1 MVEKKHT
8 GSLYE
13 YEVFLNSAACCVLFV
28 MTNPVRCE
36 SPSKRFTASGKW
48 HMHAHVLHTIQFVH
62 ALVTY

>member
-36 SPSKRFTASGKW
+36 SPSKRFTASGK
-48 HMHAHVLHTIQFVH
+48 
-62 ALVTY
+62 